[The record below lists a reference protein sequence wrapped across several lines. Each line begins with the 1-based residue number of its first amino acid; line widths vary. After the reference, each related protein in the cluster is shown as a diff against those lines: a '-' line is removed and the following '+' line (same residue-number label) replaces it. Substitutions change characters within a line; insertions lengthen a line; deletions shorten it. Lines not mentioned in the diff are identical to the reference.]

1 MKFKG
6 LIFLLFYS
14 LILTNNLFAE
24 QIKESTVPP
33 IKYPEKKYDES
44 QFRREIINSF
54 FNHEAPDKD
63 SSNITGN
70 QNYLSNEQNKR
81 VDSNNQNS
89 PNKLIINLD
98 KNDNANNLEELME
111 KNVIKKKT
119 ELKKKNLMDLQENG
133 SDRSGSEI
141 WKVILLSL
149 IFIGFLFLFGFFLIR
164 FKKQG
169 LFSLNKS
176 EKTMEVVSTLSI
188 SPKRQVIILRIR
200 DQEIAVSN
208 TENGITFLTEIG
220 SSSSS
225 SSGGGIN
232 EKRALQISEK
242 YFLPSQEKKI
252 IEKIEQKKENSASEK
267 NSEKKSDIL
276 LKALK
281 SINAN
286 SLNHKKNKQLDID
299 DKVELKSEPFPKYLA
314 SQFENEAK
322 KEVRKKEE
330 DVDSVE
336 NVTNLIREKLRSMKP
351 LN

>member
-1 MKFKG
+1 
-6 LIFLLFYS
+6 
-14 LILTNNLFAE
+14 
-24 QIKESTVPP
+24 
-33 IKYPEKKYDES
+33 
-44 QFRREIINSF
+44 
-54 FNHEAPDKD
+54 
-63 SSNITGN
+63 
-70 QNYLSNEQNKR
+70 
-81 VDSNNQNS
+81 
-89 PNKLIINLD
+89 
-98 KNDNANNLEELME
+98 
-111 KNVIKKKT
+111 
-119 ELKKKNLMDLQENG
+119 
-133 SDRSGSEI
+133 
-141 WKVILLSL
+141 
-149 IFIGFLFLFGFFLIR
+149 
-164 FKKQG
+164 
-169 LFSLNKS
+169 
-176 EKTMEVVSTLSI
+176 MEVVSTLSI

-220 SSSSS
+220 SSSSSS

>member
-1 MKFKG
+1 MKFKRSF
-6 LIFLLFYS
+6 FLLFYS
-14 LILTNNLFAE
+14 LILTNNSFAE

-54 FNHEAPDKD
+54 FNNEATDKD
-63 SSNITGN
+63 SSNMTGN

-81 VDSNNQNS
+81 IDSYNNSQN
-89 PNKLIINLD
+89 NLNINLEKRESAD
-98 KNDNANNLEELME
+98 NLEKLME
-111 KNVIKKKT
+111 KNVIKKKA
-119 ELKKKNLMDLQENG
+119 EIKKKNLMDLPEKDSTR
-133 SDRSGSEI
+133 SDSEI

-225 SSGGGIN
+225 SAGGGIN

-252 IEKIEQKKENSASEK
+252 IEKIEQKKENSTNEK
-267 NSEKKSDIL
+267 SLEKKSDIL

-286 SLNHKKNKQLDID
+286 SLNQKKNKQLDID

-330 DVDSVE
+330 EVDSVE